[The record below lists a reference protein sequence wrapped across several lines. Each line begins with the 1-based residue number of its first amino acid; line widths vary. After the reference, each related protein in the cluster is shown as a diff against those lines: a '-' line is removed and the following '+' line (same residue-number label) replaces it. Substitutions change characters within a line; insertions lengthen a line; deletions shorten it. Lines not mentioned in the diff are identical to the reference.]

1 MEVNR
6 SRKVLY
12 GSFLLKV
19 TRKMIP
25 ATRNSKFYSQLHHLP
40 HGIDLP
46 KILYRVQKTYP
57 FQKFC
62 FLKKITI
69 LKSFLHFLS
78 TLIDYKTLNNKV
90 ITGTKETVGE
100 VNHHQPL
107 NDERGWPLLA
117 FSVKVECRA
126 E

>member
-1 MEVNR
+1 
-6 SRKVLY
+6 
-12 GSFLLKV
+12 
-19 TRKMIP
+19 MIP
-25 ATRNSKFYSQLHHLP
+25 ATRNSKFCSQRHHLP

-46 KILYRVQKTYP
+46 KILYRAQKTYR

-62 FLKKITI
+62 FLRTI

-90 ITGTKETVGE
+90 ITETKETVGE

-107 NDERGWPLLA
+107 NDERGSPLLA
-117 FSVKVECRA
+117 FSVKVECMA